1 MKERVETKERL
12 PQSKRNSDP
21 AQLPGDRPYAHVIR
35 ILLRPPPGPVEAVLA
50 LTMPSASLLLAWQL
64 KDKRILIV
72 GGGDVASGR
81 LESVLTAEALVTLIS
96 PRPGLHPK
104 TLNLLQ
110 QHPDRILYHDRD
122 FSAVQDLE
130 GVDMILTAI
139 DDPNVSRYICS
150 LAREKRIP
158 INVADVPPLCDFYFG
173 SQIQRGNLQILISTN
188 GQSPKLA
195 NIIKKQIERN
205 LPNCVAKAIENVG
218 LLRAKLR
225 ERAPGVGGDMGKKR
239 MRWMIDVCN
248 KWSLDD
254 LALLDERGIERMLDL
269 GWEKGTV
276 ISTSEAGIP
285 ASFRF
290 KLPDH
295 TLPVVAGFLAGSLV
309 TCLAFTTRP
318 R

>member
-1 MKERVETKERL
+1 
-12 PQSKRNSDP
+12 
-21 AQLPGDRPYAHVIR
+21 
-35 ILLRPPPGPVEAVLA
+35 
-50 LTMPSASLLLAWQL
+50 MPTASLLLAWQL

-81 LESVLTAEALVTLIS
+81 LESVLAAEALVTLIS

-104 TLNLLQ
+104 TLNLLHQ
-110 QHPDRILYHDRD
+110 NPDRILHRDRD
-122 FSAVQDLE
+122 FSSIQDLE

-139 DDPNVSRYICS
+139 DDANVSRYICT
-150 LAREKRIP
+150 LARERRIP
-158 INVADVPPLCDFYFG
+158 INVADVPHLCDFYFG

-195 NIIKKQIERN
+195 NIIKRQIESN
-205 LPNCVAKAIENVG
+205 LPDSVAKAIENVG
-218 LLRAKLR
+218 VLRARLR
-225 ERAPGVGGDMGKKR
+225 ERAPGTGGDVGKKR

-254 LALLDERGIERMLDL
+254 LARLDEQGIERMLDL
-269 GWEKGTV
+269 GWETGTV

-285 ASFRF
+285 PSSLF
-290 KLPDH
+290 KLPEH

-309 TCLAFTTRP
+309 TCLAFTP
-318 R
+318 RLRR

>member
-1 MKERVETKERL
+1 MKEWVETKKVAAARAGRIHCL
-12 PQSKRNSDP
+12 YITRPSRDP
-21 AQLPGDRPYAHVIR
+21 DVLVRAVL
-35 ILLRPPPGPVEAVLA
+35 PPGPVETLLE

-64 KDKRILIV
+64 KGKRILIV

-81 LESVLTAEALVTLIS
+81 LESVLAAEALVTLIS
-96 PRPGLHPK
+96 PRSGLHPK
-104 TLNLLQ
+104 TLSLLQ
-110 QHPDRILYHDRD
+110 QNPDRILYRDRD
-122 FSAVQDLE
+122 FSATQDLE
-130 GVDMILTAI
+130 GVDMVLTAI
-139 DDPNVSRYICS
+139 DDTNVSRCICNLS
-150 LAREKRIP
+150 RERRVP
-158 INVADVPPLCDFYFG
+158 VNVADIPPLCDFYFG

-205 LPNCVAKAIENVG
+205 LPESVAKAIENVG
-218 LLRAKLR
+218 VLRAKLR
-225 ERAPGVGGDMGKKR
+225 ERAPGIGGDVGRKR

-254 LALLDERGIERMLDL
+254 LALLDEEGIERMLNL

-285 ASFRF
+285 TSSRF
-290 KLPDH
+290 KLPEH
-295 TLPVVAGFLAGSLV
+295 TLPAVAGFIAGSLI
-309 TCLAFTTRP
+309 TCLAFAARP

>member
-1 MKERVETKERL
+1 
-12 PQSKRNSDP
+12 
-21 AQLPGDRPYAHVIR
+21 
-35 ILLRPPPGPVEAVLA
+35 
-50 LTMPSASLLLAWQL
+50 MPSASLLLAWQV

-81 LESVLTAEALVTLIS
+81 LESVLAAEALVTLVS
-96 PRPGLHPK
+96 PRPGLHPR

-110 QHPDRILYHDRD
+110 KNPDRILYRDRD

-139 DDPNVSRYICS
+139 DDANVSRYICS

-158 INVADVPPLCDFYFG
+158 INVADVPPSCDFYFG

-205 LPNCVAKAIENVG
+205 LPESVAKAIENVG
-218 LLRAKLR
+218 LLRTKLR
-225 ERAPGVGGDMGKKR
+225 ERAPGVGGDVGKKR

-254 LALLDERGIERMLDL
+254 LALLDERGIERMLNL
-269 GWEKGTV
+269 GWENGTV
-276 ISTSEAGIP
+276 ISASEAGIP
-285 ASFRF
+285 VASRF
-290 KLPDH
+290 ELPEH
-295 TLPVVAGFLAGSLV
+295 TLPVVTGFLAGSLV
-309 TCLAFTTRP
+309 TFLVFTARP
-318 R
+318 RW